1 MQDRDDKN
9 RTELQ
14 RSPTPLKA
22 AGLKKAFPD
31 LGRVTQ
37 FHCDSARLAAPRGGG
52 GGGQQQVCCRGVQSP
67 PEAAQLFLAGK

>member
-1 MQDRDDKN
+1 MIKY

-14 RSPTPLKA
+14 KSPTPLKA
-22 AGLKKAFPD
+22 ASLKTAFPD

-52 GGGQQQVCCRGVQSP
+52 GGWAAADVLPWGAEP
-67 PEAAQLFLAGK
+67 PEEAQLFLARK